1 MRGARGSGA
10 VACAALLCAVML
22 PASAR
27 TEAGIEVAE
36 RLHSRAPDVTSA
48 LEGQLVTDVAG
59 RRLYEVRPDSQA
71 FSEIVVDAYDLDT
84 LEHLGSAVVDDGVRQ
99 GALAIPVDEV
109 RHRLFV
115 TYFRYP
121 LLISPEPWMAVVDGR
136 TLEVRSRHRLTDVL
150 RGGQIFAMSYFA
162 PEDKLYILGEMVSP
176 LVSPGDSATN
186 TTILVQWDVSS
197 GSVDWSYPVPSC
209 QRPLGTNVSNG
220 IPGPLGRSID
230 RPAVYFACTVNTP
243 VANYRFPGTPAVVR
257 VTILPGATQAQSN
270 AFTTQAFPIGGEFY
284 AGLYDPG
291 SDRVFLV
298 NKAFGAEGATA
309 FDGRRGVFLGTIALD
324 RAPSQLGLDPET
336 GRLAFVDG
344 DARGG
349 LTIADG
355 RATPLPQ
362 GLFFSA
368 VRSGRGGLMQIDP
381 PTRRYFMKFW
391 PGDLDL
397 QRTGDKPYYVILRDR
412 VPTAAP
418 QAPPDPDRNTDDID
432 EMPGIT
438 GVNYAV
444 GAQAFGARS
453 LSVGGLGAVQDNLI
467 GIELGFSIRQRL
479 SGLDRLLPVH
489 PRLGDPFWPSPGDR
503 DVFFARVQKA
513 FVSTGEASAKAIAV
527 DRDPNTDGDL
537 FSLSNPSGPN
547 PDPSDPDLT
556 GDPQNLNRTGVQAAF
571 PWGPGE
577 CVDFGGEASTDARQE
592 AGGRVTVSCDQGA
605 ERVEATA
612 EHRAPDA
619 GGVAVYASFA
629 DTRAW
634 RDPDRGGVA
643 AASAEAW
650 GIRVGPVLWVSRVAT
665 AAEAQARGRPG
676 TAKGAFARVV
686 EGVRVADPRDGRT
699 LFACSTADDCRHRL
713 GDAVRAVDLAT
724 AGRVRIAFPEPDATA
739 IAGTPGGFE
748 ALVRKDADDFLEEKA
763 TNNDERFEVPGMV
776 VTLFNDNHSRS
787 RQVYQFA
794 AVEAEA
800 HYGIFRLPGGAAD
813 PGSLGSPGVDVL
825 SVAVAPRTEGPPAF
839 DPAPVDVG
847 VLDEVD
853 EIRTVVERFVAGL
866 RLALTTPGGFL
877 LALTVWGFLAA
888 PVYLLVR
895 RRQVRAVLGGS

>member
-1 MRGARGSGA
+1 MRGARGSCA

-22 PASAR
+22 PASASR
-27 TEAGIEVAE
+27 TQAGIETVD
-36 RLHSRAPDVTSA
+36 RLHTRAPDVTSA

-71 FSEIVVDAYDLDT
+71 FSEVVVDAYDLDT
-84 LEHLGSAVVDDGVRQ
+84 LDHLGSAAVDDGVRQ
-99 GALAIPVDEV
+99 GALAVPVDEV

-136 TLEVRSRHRLTDVL
+136 TLEVTSRHSLTDVL

-176 LVSPGDSATN
+176 LVSPGDSASN
-186 TTILVQWDVSS
+186 TTVLVQWDVSS

-220 IPGPLGRSID
+220 IPGPLGRSIE
-230 RPAVYFACTVNTP
+230 RPVVYFACTVNTP

-257 VTILPGATQAQSN
+257 VTILPGADQAQSN

-284 AGLYDPG
+284 AGLYDSG

-324 RAPSQLGLDPET
+324 RAPAQLGLDPDT

-344 DARGG
+344 GARGG
-349 LTIADG
+349 LTVADG

-362 GLFFSA
+362 GLFFST
-368 VRSGRGGLMQIDP
+368 VRSGRGGIMQIDP

-397 QRTGDKPYYVILRDR
+397 RRTEEKPYYEVLRDE
-412 VPTAAP
+412 VTTPEPPAS
-418 QAPPDPDRNTDDID
+418 PDPDRNTADID
-432 EMPGIT
+432 EDPGVT
-438 GVNYAV
+438 GVNFAV

-489 PRLGDPFWPSPGDR
+489 PETGDPFWPSPGDR
-503 DVFFARVQKA
+503 DVFFARVEKA
-513 FVSTGEASAKAIAV
+513 FLSAGEASAKAIAV

-556 GDPQNLNRTGVQAAF
+556 GDPQNLNPTGAQVAL

-577 CVDFGGEASTDARQE
+577 CVDFRGEPAEDTRQE
-592 AGGRVTVSCDQGA
+592 AGGRVAVSCDQGA
-605 ERVEATA
+605 ERVEASA
-612 EHRAPDA
+612 EHRSPDA
-619 GGVAVYASFA
+619 GGVSVYASFA
-629 DTRAW
+629 DARTW
-634 RDPDRGGVA
+634 RERDRGGVSS
-643 AASAEAW
+643 ASAEAW

-676 TAKGAFARVV
+676 TAEGAFARVV
-686 EGVRVADPRDGRT
+686 EGMRVADPRDGRT
-699 LFACSTADDCRHRL
+699 LFACSTADDCRDRL
-713 GDAVRAVDLAT
+713 DDAVRAVDLAT
-724 AGRVRIAFPEPDATA
+724 AGRVRIAFPEPDTTA
-739 IAGTPGGFE
+739 IKGTPGGFE

-800 HYGIFRLPGGAAD
+800 HYGIFRLPGGASD
-813 PGSLGSPGVDVL
+813 PGAIAPLPADVL
-825 SVAVAPRTEGPPAF
+825 SVAVAPRTQAPPAF
-839 DPAPVDVG
+839 DPAPGDG
-847 VLDEVD
+847 GGAQVD
-853 EIRTVVERFVAGL
+853 EFRTVVERFVDGL

-877 LALTVWGFLAA
+877 VALTVWGFFAA
-888 PVYLLVR
+888 PVYLLLR
-895 RRQVRAVLGGS
+895 RRQARTALGGT